1 MQAKDTNPSAQDA
14 RASDSGPD
22 DVVPGSGKTG
32 PDVVAA
38 YLETLPAS
46 PGVYRMLDRE
56 GNVIYVGKARNLKA
70 RVSN

>member
-1 MQAKDTNPSAQDA
+1 MQAKDTNPSSQDVRANDSA
-14 RASDSGPD
+14 RD
-22 DVVPGSGKTG
+22 DVPVPGSGKSG

-70 RVSN
+70 RV